1 MKLNWF
7 ASELADMI
15 IEQRQKVI
23 FDSFFTSVSRSTYY
37 RYFKSTKTA
46 KLLENVHGYSWKDA
60 KDKTTH
66 YVMVNMK
73 QRKYRKNARKS
84 MKALLPKASA
94 KQAEVGGKLGFG
106 NIKIAAPD
114 GYEVILAVEKQPR
127 NLKGDYWFKFSDEF
141 SGNRARLG
149 KMNYIEK
156 EIMSAI
162 KKWARL
168 NRFKV
173 DVEMR

>member
-1 MKLNWF
+1 MKRL

-46 KLLENVHGYSWKDA
+46 KLSENVHGYSWKDA
-60 KDKTTH
+60 EDKTTH
-66 YVMVNMK
+66 YVMLNKK

-84 MKALLPKASA
+84 MKTLLPKASA
-94 KQAEVGGKLGFG
+94 KQAEIGNKLSLS
-106 NIKIAAPD
+106 NTKVASPD
-114 GYEVILAVEKQPR
+114 GYVVKLVAEKPPR
-127 NLKGDYWFKFSDEF
+127 NLKGEFRFTFSDDISE
-141 SGNRARLG
+141 STERKG

-156 EIMSAI
+156 EVVSAI
-162 KKWARL
+162 GKWARSNGL
-168 NRFKV
+168 KV